1 MLEIH
6 TEIKAKLNNFLKE
19 NNVPHLLFYGPCGS
33 GKKTLVNE
41 FIKSIYP
48 NPEEY
53 RQNVINVDCA
63 LGKGIQFIREEI
75 KQFAKSNIF
84 SKNKFKTILLYNA
97 DKLTVDAQSALRRC
111 IELFSNTSRF
121 FVIVERKQN
130 LLRPIIS
137 RFCEIYVYYPVIN
150 ENQKPINLYEHNT
163 QCYEHTNK
171 SYSKFKQNRST
182 QLNKRLSV
190 CKKDDTDLFDVV
202 EDLYKKGYSCYDI
215 INYYK
220 STNNLKIVFN
230 YIKGH
235 FKNEKMLMYYLL
247 FNIFRNKDNLEIS
260 SIITL

>member
-97 DKLTVDAQSALRRC
+97 DKLTVDAQSALR
-111 IELFSNTSRF
+111 
-121 FVIVERKQN
+121 
-130 LLRPIIS
+130 P
-137 RFCEIYVYYPVIN
+137 
-150 ENQKPINLYEHNT
+150 
-163 QCYEHTNK
+163 
-171 SYSKFKQNRST
+171 
-182 QLNKRLSV
+182 
-190 CKKDDTDLFDVV
+190 
-202 EDLYKKGYSCYDI
+202 
-215 INYYK
+215 
-220 STNNLKIVFN
+220 
-230 YIKGH
+230 
-235 FKNEKMLMYYLL
+235 MY
-247 FNIFRNKDNLEIS
+247 
-260 SIITL
+260 